1 MSRKAAHFLR
11 DIYDVAEERID
22 IIPHGIPDFRFVDPD
37 SYKEQCGLARK
48 RTVFTFGLLSP
59 NKGIENVINALPQ
72 VIAKFPDVIY
82 VIAGTTHPN
91 LVRDRGEEYRLSL
104 EQLVRK
110 RGAENHVMF
119 LNRFVDLQELTELIG
134 AADIY
139 VTPYLKREQITS
151 GALSYGIGA
160 GKAIVS
166 TPYWHASELL
176 TDDKGTLVPF
186 DNPDAIARAIN
197 ELLSDEK
204 RRRAMARNAYRMGRE
219 MVWSNVASLY
229 RRSFERALRKA
240 PAAAGNT
247 FTRQAP
253 TLSYNNQSH
262 HLCSGYDDLP
272 GNFSTNGNAA
282 TE

>member
-1 MSRKAAHFLR
+1 
-11 DIYDVAEERID
+11 
-22 IIPHGIPDFRFVDPD
+22 
-37 SYKEQCGLARK
+37 
-48 RTVFTFGLLSP
+48 
-59 NKGIENVINALPQ
+59 
-72 VIAKFPDVIY
+72 
-82 VIAGTTHPN
+82 
-91 LVRDRGEEYRLSL
+91 
-104 EQLVRK
+104 
-110 RGAENHVMF
+110 MF

-176 TDDKGTLVPF
+176 ADDKGTLVPF

-197 ELLSDEK
+197 ELLSDGK

-253 TLSYNNQSH
+253 TLCYNNQIATAKI
-262 HLCSGYDDLP
+262 D
-272 GNFSTNGNAA
+272 GNPT
-282 TE
+282 